1 MVNFTAWVQEAL
13 LDYCA
18 LLLEMRSTA
27 LQEKK
32 KKNKNPA
39 VYVTRLIND
48 LMQVFT
54 KIAVAKLTAF
64 RQKRLEEDSV
74 GWEHSVEFVR
84 PSTTGGSK
92 AEQARA
98 ELQSAGLLS
107 RLGAASGSQDGSD
120 TKVKVIASDPDGD
133 SVSLA
138 DFEANSEARSGGS
151 TLPNIKQQTERQ
163 RSQQRSRQRRARS
176 AGKVAAEP
184 KEPSQQEIFLE
195 CFSTVAAVLSRL
207 ITQKE
212 RNPFL
217 LCSVSERIPYELAV
231 CIASRRLR

>member
-1 MVNFTAWVQEAL
+1 MFNFTAWVQEAL
-13 LDYCA
+13 LDYCT
-18 LLLEMRSTA
+18 LLLGMRTTA

-32 KKNKNPA
+32 KLKKNPP

-54 KIAVAKLTAF
+54 KIAVTKLVAF

-74 GWEHSVEFVR
+74 GWEHTVEFVR

-98 ELQSAGLLS
+98 ELQSAGLLP
-107 RLGAASGSQDGSD
+107 RLAASGSQDGSE

-138 DFEANSEARSGGS
+138 DYEAQSEARSTAGAG
-151 TLPNIKQQTERQ
+151 TLPNIKQTERQ

-176 AGKVAAEP
+176 AGKETAEP
-184 KEPSQQEIFLE
+184 REPSQQEIFQE
-195 CFSTVAAVLSRL
+195 CFATVAAVLSRL

-217 LCSVSERIPYELAV
+217 LCSVSATYTEY
-231 CIASRRLR
+231 CM